1 MSRIAPACLLLLSL
15 AFAATASADRQ
26 TRSWSHWSFSE
37 RGAIVVFTLERSE
50 LIRLSGSS
58 DPGWLVE
65 EVRRT
70 VRFTDGGRECSAQRA
85 QRAPSAKE
93 VVRVLIEF
101 ECADPIEVPQ
111 IALTTFA
118 ELVSNPIHYAEF
130 DFPLSPLRSALFG
143 PGQYVVALTA
153 AAPPA
158 GLLQTIFRYLWLGF
172 EHILIGLD
180 HVAFLMCML
189 LVSDRLRDRIAMI
202 TGFTVGHSITLSLS
216 VLDLLR
222 VDTAA
227 VEALIGYTVA
237 LVAVE
242 VFAREQAGRFAVGV
256 LSAVVAGVGAWCVSR
271 GEGLPVSTVSALAVL
286 TPAYLVLSAR
296 SMSRAMLHLG
306 LTLMFGMIHGLG
318 FAAVLKTLGLPAD
331 QRGWALAGFNLGVEA
346 GQLVLLGVFACC
358 LWLVAHRLSARSA
371 KASTR
376 VAATLLCGVG
386 VFWFVERSVY
396 Y

>member
-1 MSRIAPACLLLLSL
+1 MSRIAPACLLLLAL

-37 RGAIVVFTLERSE
+37 RGAIMVFTLERSE

-70 VRFTDGGRECSAQRA
+70 VRLNDDGNECRALRA
-85 QRAPSAKE
+85 QRIPSAKE
-93 VVRVLIEF
+93 VVRVRIEF
-101 ECADPIEVPQ
+101 ECADPIEVPK
-111 IALTTFA
+111 IALTTFV

-130 DFPLSPLRSALFG
+130 DFPLSPLGSALFG
-143 PGQYVVALTA
+143 PGQYAVALTA
-153 AAPPA
+153 AASPA
-158 GLLQTIFRYLWLGF
+158 GLLHTIVRYLWLGF

-242 VFAREQAGRFAVGV
+242 VFVREQAGRFAVGV
-256 LSAVVAGVGAWCVSR
+256 LSAVVAGVGVWCVSR

-296 SMSRAMLHLG
+296 SMSRARLHLG

-318 FAAVLKTLGLPAD
+318 FAAVLKTLGLPPD

-358 LWLVAHRLSARSA
+358 LWLVAHRLSARSGEA
-371 KASTR
+371 ATR
-376 VAATLLCGVG
+376 VAATLLCAVG

-396 Y
+396 